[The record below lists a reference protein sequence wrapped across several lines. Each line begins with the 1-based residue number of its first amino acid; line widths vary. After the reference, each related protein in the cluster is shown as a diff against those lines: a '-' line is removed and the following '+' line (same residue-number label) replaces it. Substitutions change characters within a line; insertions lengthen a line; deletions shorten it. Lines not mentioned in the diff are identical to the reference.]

1 MPAGLHEPG
10 RAVESAGTTM
20 LVFREPQPDRS
31 LTERMRA
38 RSRAGHRRYWQFVVV
53 LAVLGTVVLV
63 FWPRRG
69 ARLLRP
75 EPAGPRPEYRVR
87 EMRDMPGGRVD
98 RVSTVAV
105 VRAGL
110 EDDSLRS
117 VLDWL
122 LYSTLEQCNRQ
133 QRRRVQVVW
142 AYLVEHETTATAGWR
157 AMAIWHDPSLPK
169 ARQPAGPGGD
179 VVRVGS
185 VQYDFTNPVER

>member
-1 MPAGLHEPG
+1 
-10 RAVESAGTTM
+10 M
-20 LVFREPQPDRS
+20 LSFREPRPAPS
-31 LTERMRA
+31 LIERMRA
-38 RSRAGHRRYWQFVVV
+38 GSRAGHRRYWQFVVV
-53 LAVLGTVVLV
+53 LALLGTAVLV

-69 ARLLRP
+69 ARLLLA
-75 EPAGPRPEYRVR
+75 EPAGLKPEYRVR
-87 EMRDMPGGRVD
+87 EMRSLPTGRVD
-98 RVSTVAV
+98 RVSVVAV

-110 EDDSLRS
+110 ADDSLRS

-122 LYSTLEQCNRQ
+122 LYSTLDQCNRQ

-169 ARQPAGPGGD
+169 AQQSAGPGGD

-185 VQYDFTNPVER
+185 VQYDFTNPVGRKTGNRS